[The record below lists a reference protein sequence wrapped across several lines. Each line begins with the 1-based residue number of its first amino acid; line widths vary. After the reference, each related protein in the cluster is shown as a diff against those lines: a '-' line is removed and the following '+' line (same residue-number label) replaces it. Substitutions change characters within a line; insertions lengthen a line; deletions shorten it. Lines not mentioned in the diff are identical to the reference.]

1 MERSWDPYYKYFKEF
16 EFNLFEIFI
25 FLEFQQEII
34 DLGYI
39 GQSQIN
45 QNVLNPGQFCVVD
58 GLIKIVHD
66 LPKFLHDEKFKNNL
80 DIEKWKN
87 DSYNLL
93 SLDMKWI
100 KKSSI
105 KIIGLISEKNERN
118 SKTGKRFCFL
128 KLSHSSFD

>member
-45 QNVLNPGQFCVVD
+45 QNVLKSWPILCCRWIN
-58 GLIKIVHD
+58 K
-66 LPKFLHDEKFKNNL
+66 
-80 DIEKWKN
+80 
-87 DSYNLL
+87 DS
-93 SLDMKWI
+93 S
-100 KKSSI
+100 
-105 KIIGLISEKNERN
+105 
-118 SKTGKRFCFL
+118 
-128 KLSHSSFD
+128 

>member
-25 FLEFQQEII
+25 FVEFQQEII

-58 GLIKIVHD
+58 GLIEIVHD

-80 DIEKWKN
+80 DIEKWKI
-87 DSYNLL
+87 DSYKLL
-93 SLDMKWI
+93 SLDKKWI

-105 KIIGLISEKNERN
+105 KII
-118 SKTGKRFCFL
+118 
-128 KLSHSSFD
+128 

>member
-25 FLEFQQEII
+25 YLEFQQKIV

-39 GQSQIN
+39 GQNKIN

-66 LPKFLHDEKFKNNL
+66 LPKFLNDTKFKNNL
-80 DIEKWKN
+80 DIEKWKF
-87 DSYNLL
+87 DSYALL
-93 SLDMKWI
+93 SLEKKWV
-100 KKSSI
+100 KKSVI
-105 KIIGLISEKNERN
+105 KIL
-118 SKTGKRFCFL
+118 
-128 KLSHSSFD
+128 

>member
-25 FLEFQQEII
+25 FLEFQQEIV

-39 GQSQIN
+39 GQNKIN

-66 LPKFLHDEKFKNNL
+66 LPKFLNDEKFKNNL
-80 DIEKWKN
+80 
-87 DSYNLL
+87 
-93 SLDMKWI
+93 
-100 KKSSI
+100 
-105 KIIGLISEKNERN
+105 IIIYFLRIFLAYVKYL
-118 SKTGKRFCFL
+118 KRFFTALWLDIILGIFITC
-128 KLSHSSFD
+128 SHRR

>member
-1 MERSWDPYYKYFKEF
+1 MKRSWDPYYKYFKEF

-58 GLIKIVHD
+58 GLIKVVHD

-80 DIEKWKN
+80 DIEKWKK
-87 DSYNLL
+87 DSYKLL
-93 SLDMKWI
+93 SLDIKWI

-105 KIIGLISEKNERN
+105 KII
-118 SKTGKRFCFL
+118 
-128 KLSHSSFD
+128 

>member
-1 MERSWDPYYKYFKEF
+1 MERSWDPYYKYFKDF

-66 LPKFLHDEKFKNNL
+66 LPKFLHDEKFKNVANKFL
-80 DIEKWKN
+80 YIFAI
-87 DSYNLL
+87 LF
-93 SLDMKWI
+93 SLFVVI
-100 KKSSI
+100 NI
-105 KIIGLISEKNERN
+105 Y
-118 SKTGKRFCFL
+118 
-128 KLSHSSFD
+128 KL